1 MANALRLRLAV
12 LALVALAAALFVA
25 TRSDPAEAL
34 GEPIAAAPEFELL
47 DQRGRTVR
55 AEDLRGR
62 VWVADFVFTRCAAV
76 CPILSTRLK
85 SLTQRIGPDDAV
97 RYVSFSVDPEHDT
110 PDVLAQYAARYQ
122 ADPERWMFL
131 TGDMNEVER
140 TVVQGFK
147 IFIGDPEPNEND
159 PTLVEIAH
167 GEHFVLV
174 DRRGQLRGYYR
185 SDREGLERLERHVRE
200 LASAG
205 R

>member
-1 MANALRLRLAV
+1 VSNALRVR
-12 LALVALAAALFVA
+12 
-25 TRSDPAEAL
+25 
-34 GEPIAAAPEFELL
+34 
-47 DQRGRTVR
+47 RGRPVR
-55 AEDLRGR
+55 SRDLLGR

-85 SLTQRIGPDDAV
+85 SLSQRIGPDDAV
-97 RYVSFSVDPEHDT
+97 RYVSFSVDPAHDT
-110 PDVLAQYAARYQ
+110 PQVLAEYAARYQ
-122 ADPERWMFL
+122 ADPDRWMFL

-174 DRRGQLRGYYR
+174 DRAGQLRGYYR
-185 SDREGLERLERHVRE
+185 SDREGLDRLERHVRE
-200 LASAG
+200 LAAAG